1 MKKKVSFTG
10 LVAAA
15 HTPFKADGSL
25 NLKAVERQAEHLAR
39 NGIAGV
45 FVGGS
50 TGESASLT
58 VPERLALAERWAAV
72 LKGGAMP
79 LIVHVGHNS
88 MADAATLAAQAERLG
103 AAAIS
108 ALAPSYFKPGSVA
121 RLVECFEPVV
131 RAAPRTPFYYY
142 DIPSMTGVSLSVPA
156 FLAEAR
162 RRLPTLAGIKYTC
175 ADLMQMQECLRADGG
190 RWDIL
195 FGCDEHLL
203 AGLALG
209 TRGAVGSS
217 YNFAAPVYLRLIR
230 AFEAGDLASAREE
243 QWRSVRLI
251 RALAT
256 LGYMGAAKAV
266 MGMLGVDVGPAR
278 APNGNPAPAQRR
290 QLRKDLEALGF
301 FEWIKGK

>member
-1 MKKKVSFTG
+1 MKKRISFTG
-10 LVAAA
+10 LIAAA
-15 HTPFKADGSL
+15 HTPFKADGAL

-39 NGIAGV
+39 NGLSGV

-50 TGESASLT
+50 TGESHSLT
-58 VPERLALAERWAAV
+58 VPERLALSERWAAV
-72 LKGGAMP
+72 LKGSAMP
-79 LIVHVGHNS
+79 LIVHVGHNCTS
-88 MADAATLAAQAERLG
+88 DAATLAAQAERLG

-108 ALAPSYFKPGSVA
+108 ALAPSYFKPGNVT
-121 RLVECFEPVV
+121 RLIECFAPVV

-142 DIPSMTGVSLSVPA
+142 DIPSMTGVSLPVPA

-162 RRLPTLAGIKYTC
+162 RWLPTLAGIKYTC
-175 ADLMQMQECLRADGG
+175 ADLMQMQECMRADGG

-195 FGCDEHLL
+195 FGVDEHLL

-209 TRGAVGSS
+209 ARGAVGSS
-217 YNFAAPVYLRLIR
+217 YNFAAPLYLRLIR
-230 AFEAGDLASAREE
+230 AFEAGDLAAAREQ

-251 RALAT
+251 RTLAS

-278 APNGNPAPAQRR
+278 APNGNPSPAQRR

-301 FEWIKGK
+301 FGWIRGG